1 LKEVIATEA
10 QADAEPIKKE
20 EDDEEEA
27 EVTQPAPKK
36 ARTKPKSFLDEI
48 LAERS
53 KKESKKA
60 KA

>member
-1 LKEVIATEA
+1 MEV
-10 QADAEPIKKE
+10 QADAKPVKRED
-20 EDDEEEA
+20 DDEEAEA
-27 EVTQPAPKK
+27 DVTQPAPKK

-53 KKESKKA
+53 KKKSKKS